1 MGPEPQR
8 RHGQEALP
16 RSGILRAGGSRGLVL
31 ASIAVA
37 GLLAAVELGLD
48 PRDLV
53 PGPGGL
59 GVARDFFASAFRP
72 ALTYQASDL
81 PADIQP
87 LPLKA
92 LEAARVTVVL
102 AAAAISLSLVAGLLL
117 GFLAS
122 TAWWTGDVAPHAPR
136 QGDAGGHRA
145 RRLLRRTVR
154 PLVYGGARVLIALM
168 RSVHELLWA
177 VLLLAALGLS
187 ELSAVIAIAIPYA
200 GTLAKV
206 FSEML
211 DEAPRDSAL
220 ALRATGASPAAVFVF
235 GLLPRALPD
244 MAAYAFY
251 RFECALRSSA
261 ILGFFGYPTLGYYIA
276 ASFENL
282 YYGEVWT
289 YLYTLFLLVAVADW
303 WSGAL
308 RRRLVR

>member
-1 MGPEPQR
+1 MGHEPVG
-8 RHGQEALP
+8 HEALP
-16 RSGILRAGGSRGLVL
+16 KTGFLGAGRRGLVL
-31 ASIAVA
+31 ASIAAA
-37 GLLAAVELGLD
+37 GLVAAIDLGLD
-48 PRDLV
+48 PRDLI
-53 PGPGGL
+53 PGEGGL
-59 GVARDFFASAFRP
+59 TVAGELFSRALSP
-72 ALTYQASDL
+72 ALTYEADDL
-81 PADIQP
+81 PAGIQP

-92 LEAARVTVVL
+92 LEAARVTVTL
-102 AAAAISLSLVAGLLL
+102 AAAAISLSVVVGLVL
-117 GFLAS
+117 GFMAS
-122 TAWWTGDVAPHAPR
+122 TAWWV
-136 QGDAGGHRA
+136 GDASPTSGQDPAVSRA
-145 RRLLRRTVR
+145 RRFLNRAVR
-154 PLVYGGARVLIALM
+154 PTLYGGTRTLIALM

-187 ELSAVIAIAIPYA
+187 QLTAVIAIAIPYA

-220 ALRATGASPAAVFVF
+220 ALRAAGASPAVVFLF

-261 ILGFFGYPTLGYYIA
+261 VLGFFGYPTLGYYIA

-289 YLYTLFLLVAVADW
+289 YLYTLFLLVAFADW
-303 WSGAL
+303 WSGAV
-308 RRRLVR
+308 RRRLVG

>member
-1 MGPEPQR
+1 MAGR
-8 RHGQEALP
+8 ASRGDAARTGQEVPP
-16 RSGILRAGGSRGLVL
+16 RPGILGARRGLVL
-31 ASIAVA
+31 ATIAAA
-37 GLLAAVELGLD
+37 GLWAGIELGLD
-48 PRDLV
+48 PRELV

-59 GVARDFFASAFRP
+59 TIARDFFSHALQP
-72 ALTYQASDL
+72 ALTYQAGDL
-81 PADIQP
+81 PAGIQP

-102 AAAAISLSLVAGLLL
+102 AGAAISLSVVVGLLL

-122 TAWWTGDVAPHAPR
+122 TAWWAGDPS
-136 QGDAGGHRA
+136 GDGAKRK
-145 RRLLRRTVR
+145 LRRTAR
-154 PLVYGGARVLIALM
+154 PLVYGGARVVIALM

-187 ELSAVIAIAIPYA
+187 QLSAVIAIAIPYA

-220 ALRATGASPAAVFVF
+220 ALRAAGASPAAVFLF

-308 RRRLVR
+308 RRRLVG

>member
-1 MGPEPQR
+1 MVAEAMATAAPR
-8 RHGQEALP
+8 R
-16 RSGILRAGGSRGLVL
+16 RSGGRRGLVL
-31 ASIAVA
+31 VSIAVA
-37 GLLAAVELGLD
+37 GLLAGLELGLD

-53 PGPGGL
+53 PGEGGL
-59 GVARDFFASAFRP
+59 TIAGELFSSAFRP
-72 ALTYQASDL
+72 ALTYQATDL
-81 PADIQP
+81 PANIQP
-87 LPLKA
+87 LPVKA
-92 LEAARVTVVL
+92 LEAARVTVIL
-102 AAAAISLSLVAGLLL
+102 AAAAISLSVIAGLIL

-122 TAWWTGDVAPHAPR
+122 TAWWA
-136 QGDAGGHRA
+136 GDAIPLSSLGDAEVGATKGLA
-145 RRLLRRTVR
+145 RRAVR
-154 PLVYGGARVLIALM
+154 PAIYGGARILIAFM
-168 RSVHELLWA
+168 RSIHELLWA

-187 ELSAVIAIAIPYA
+187 QLTAVIAIAIPYA

-206 FSEML
+206 FSEIL

-220 ALRATGASPAAVFVF
+220 ALRAAGASPAAVFLF

-261 ILGFFGYPTLGYYIA
+261 VLGFFGYPTLGYYIA

-282 YYGEVWT
+282 YYREVWT

-308 RRRLVR
+308 RRRLVG

>member
-1 MGPEPQR
+1 M
-8 RHGQEALP
+8 
-16 RSGILRAGGSRGLVL
+16 L
-31 ASIAVA
+31 ASIAAA
-37 GLLAAVELGLD
+37 GLLAGVELGLD

-53 PGPGGL
+53 PGEGGL
-59 GVARDFFASAFRP
+59 KMAGELFSRALSP
-72 ALTYQASDL
+72 ALTYQADDL
-81 PADIQP
+81 PEGIQP

-92 LEAARVTVVL
+92 LEAARVTVTL
-102 AAAAISLSLVAGLLL
+102 AAAAISLSVAAGLVL

-122 TAWWTGDVAPHAPR
+122 TAWWI
-136 QGDAGGHRA
+136 GDAPSVSFQGNGGGTRHLA
-145 RRLLRRTVR
+145 RHTVR
-154 PLVYGGARVLIALM
+154 PAVYGTARVLIALM

-187 ELSAVIAIAIPYA
+187 ELTAVIAIAIPYS

-220 ALRATGASPAAVFVF
+220 ALRAAGASPAAVFLF

-261 ILGFFGYPTLGYYIA
+261 VLGFFGYPTLGYYIA

-282 YYGEVWT
+282 FYGEVWT

-308 RRRLVR
+308 RRRLVG

>member
-1 MGPEPQR
+1 MAA
-8 RHGQEALP
+8 EALALDEP
-16 RSGILRAGGSRGLVL
+16 RRRSGGQRSLVL

-37 GLLAAVELGLD
+37 GLLAGVELGLD

-53 PGPGGL
+53 PGEGGL
-59 GVARDFFASAFRP
+59 RIAGELFSSAFRP
-72 ALTYQASDL
+72 ALTYESASV
-81 PADIQP
+81 PEGITP

-92 LEAARVTVVL
+92 LEAARVTLTL
-102 AAAAISLSLVAGLLL
+102 AAAAISLSVIVGIGL

-122 TAWWTGDVAPHAPR
+122 TAWWVGDAAPLTP
-136 QGDAGGHRA
+136 GDAGGDATRRLA
-145 RRLLRRTVR
+145 RRAVR
-154 PLVYGGARVLIALM
+154 PAIYGGARVLIALM

-187 ELSAVIAIAIPYA
+187 ELTAVIAIAIPYA

-220 ALRATGASPAAVFVF
+220 ALRGLGASPGIVFFF

-261 ILGFFGYPTLGYYIA
+261 VLGFFGYPTLGYYIA

-282 YYGEVWT
+282 FYGEVWT

-308 RRRLVR
+308 RRRLVG

>member
-1 MGPEPQR
+1 MASDLDQPQTSAATAEPR
-8 RHGQEALP
+8 RY
-16 RSGILRAGGSRGLVL
+16 SGGRRGLVL
-31 ASIAVA
+31 VSIAAA
-37 GLLAAVELGLD
+37 GLLAGIELELD
-48 PRDLV
+48 PRDLI
-53 PGPGGL
+53 PGEGGL
-59 GVARDFFASAFRP
+59 DIAGKLFSRALQP
-72 ALTYQASDL
+72 ALTYE
-81 PADIQP
+81 ADVPDGIQP

-92 LEAARVTVVL
+92 LEAARVTVTL
-102 AAAAISLSLVAGLLL
+102 AAAAISLSVFAGIIL

-122 TAWWTGDVAPHAPR
+122 TAWWVGDP
-136 QGDAGGHRA
+136 AGGDGKRRFA
-145 RRLLRRTVR
+145 RRAVR
-154 PLVYGGARVLIALM
+154 PTIYSGARILIALM

-187 ELSAVIAIAIPYA
+187 QLAAVIAIAIPYA

-220 ALRATGASPAAVFVF
+220 ALRATGASPATVFLF

-261 ILGFFGYPTLGYYIA
+261 VLGFFGYPTLGFYIA
-276 ASFENL
+276 VSFENL
-282 YYGEVWT
+282 HYGEVWT
-289 YLYTLFLLVAVADW
+289 YLYTLLLLVAAADW

-308 RRRLVR
+308 RRRLVA

>member
-1 MGPEPQR
+1 MAEEARGDCPAGADGAHRLTAPPGSAGPGFG
-8 RHGQEALP
+8 GQ
-16 RSGILRAGGSRGLVL
+16 RGLVL

-37 GLLAAVELGLD
+37 GLWAGFELGLD

-53 PGPGGL
+53 PGSGGL
-59 GVARDFFASAFRP
+59 EMAGELFSRAFSP
-72 ALTYQASDL
+72 ALTYEAADL
-81 PADIQP
+81 PEDIVP

-92 LEAARVTVVL
+92 LDAARLTVVF
-102 AAAAISLSLVAGLLL
+102 AAAAISLSVVFGMVL

-122 TAWWTGDVAPHAPR
+122 TAWWAGDP
-136 QGDAGGHRA
+136 AGGDRPLRLVRRA
-145 RRLLRRTVR
+145 VR
-154 PLVYGGARVLIALM
+154 PAIYGGSRVVIALM

-187 ELSAVIAIAIPYA
+187 ELSAVIAIAVPYT

-220 ALRATGASPAAVFVF
+220 ALRAAGASPAAVFLF

-244 MAAYAFY
+244 MTAYAFY

-261 ILGFFGYPTLGYYIA
+261 VLGFFGYPTLGYYIA

-282 YYGEVWT
+282 FYGEVWT
-289 YLYTLFLLVAVADW
+289 YLYTLFLLVALADW

-308 RRRLVR
+308 RRRLVG

>member
-1 MGPEPQR
+1 MKAEARPATR
-8 RHGQEALP
+8 R
-16 RSGILRAGGSRGLVL
+16 RAGRRGLVL
-31 ASIAVA
+31 ATIAAA
-37 GLLAAVELGLD
+37 GLWAAVGLGLD

-53 PGPGGL
+53 PGEGGL
-59 GVARDFFASAFRP
+59 AMARELFSRALSP
-72 ALTYQASDL
+72 ALDYEADFV
-81 PADIQP
+81 PAGIQP

-92 LEAARVTVVL
+92 LEAARLTVVF
-102 AAAAISLSLVAGLLL
+102 AAAAISLSVIFGLAL

-122 TAWWTGDVAPHAPR
+122 TAWWAGDP
-136 QGDAGGHRA
+136 AGGDGTGRV
-145 RRLLRRTVR
+145 LRRTVR
-154 PLVYGGARVLIALM
+154 PLLYGAARVVITLL

-177 VLLLAALGLS
+177 VLLLAAFGLS
-187 ELSAVIAIAIPYA
+187 QLSAVIAIAIPFS

-220 ALRATGASPAAVFVF
+220 ALNAAGASPAQVFFF

-244 MAAYAFY
+244 MTAYAFY

-261 ILGFFGYPTLGYYIA
+261 VLGFFGYPTLGYYIA

-289 YLYTLFLLVAVADW
+289 YLYTLFGLVALADW

-308 RRRLVR
+308 RRRLVG